1 MSTILTYNT
10 LKEQMIKYPARPNE
24 TDYIDNIPFFILLA
38 QTELSRKLNILG
50 LQRTVQGILTPGINI
65 IQKPS
70 TWMANVQFKVYDP
83 LFSDQES
90 ILKYRSRSYLS
101 RWTITPNETGMPL
114 FYTDYDFNNFMIYPA
129 PPVIQNIPGIRFE
142 LIFHELY
149 QPLDENNQQNW
160 MTQRIP
166 DVLFNACMAQAYIYF
181 QTPNLKDDYRKMYL
195 EAIEDL
201 KKQDIV
207 GKQDQPEN
215 TVQS

>member
-1 MSTILTYNT
+1 MTILTYNT

-24 TDYIDNIPFFILLA
+24 TDYIENIPFFILLA

-50 LQRTVQGILTPGINI
+50 MQTTVEGLLTPGISI

-70 TWMANVQFKVYDP
+70 TWMANVQFKVFNP
-83 LFSDQES
+83 LFGNQES
-90 ILKYRSRSYLS
+90 ILKYRTRSYLS
-101 RWTITPNETGMPL
+101 RWTIQPEQEGFPM
-114 FYTDYDFNNFMIYPA
+114 FYTDFDFNNFLVYPRPIA
-129 PPVIQNIPGIRFE
+129 IDNTPGIPFQ
-142 LIFHELY
+142 LIYHEIY

-195 EAIEDL
+195 EAVQDL
-201 KKQDIV
+201 KQQDMI
-207 GKQDQPEN
+207 GKQDQSEN
-215 TVQS
+215 ASQS

>member
-1 MSTILTYNT
+1 MSVILTYNT

-24 TDYIDNIPFFILLA
+24 TDYIENIPFFILLA

-50 LQRTVQGILTPGINI
+50 LQRTVRGTFQPEINL

-70 TWMANVQFKVYDP
+70 TWMANVQFKIFDP
-83 LFSDQES
+83 LYDDQET

-101 RWTITPNETGMPL
+101 RWTITPEDSGMPL
-114 FYTDYDFNNFMIYPA
+114 FYTDYDFNNFMVFPK
-129 PPVIQNIPGIRFE
+129 PDFRPNFRFE
-142 LIFHELY
+142 LVFHELY

-195 EAIEDL
+195 EAVEDL

-215 TVQS
+215 TIQS